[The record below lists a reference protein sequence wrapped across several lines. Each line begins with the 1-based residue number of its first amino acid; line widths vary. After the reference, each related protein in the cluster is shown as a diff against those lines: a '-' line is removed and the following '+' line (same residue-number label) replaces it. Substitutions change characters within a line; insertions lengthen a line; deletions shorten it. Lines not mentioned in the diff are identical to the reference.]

1 MLISLN
7 RCPIALATAD
17 RLNAND
23 AQWRCDRYPTSRA
36 PQRKGQSCKVGCGG
50 AHQGSHPGQLGCHSS
65 SCGRRRCCLCCGRR
79 SAQAQDCSH
88 PHRWGSD
95 PPGAVAQCILCTVW
109 HLLWVCVLLCDD
121 RCAVLCCAVL
131 CITHKLR
138 REAKLRG
145 QGCLVQTTLLLV
157 GVPDLA
163 SADDQS
169 STILVHQ
176 SHADQAVRPAQG
188 CGLS

>member
-7 RCPIALATAD
+7 RCPFALATAD

-23 AQWRCDRYPTSRA
+23 AQWRCDRYPIGRA

-65 SCGRRRCCLCCGRR
+65 SRGRRRCCLCCGRR

-95 PPGAVAQCILCTVW
+95 PPGAVAQCILCAVW
-109 HLLWVCVLLCDD
+109 HLLWVGVLLCAG
-121 RCAVLCCAVL
+121 RCAVLCCAAISHKPYQL
-131 CITHKLR
+131 YHKLR
-138 REAKLRG
+138 CKI
-145 QGCLVQTTLLLV
+145 QGCLVQKFPSLIN
-157 GVPDLA
+157 VPDLA

-169 STILVHQ
+169 ST
-176 SHADQAVRPAQG
+176 SG
-188 CGLS
+188 CIRAMQIKL